1 MGPRRTLRR
10 AATAVLGL
18 LLAVPVVA
26 APAVSAASAAP
37 VSSLG
42 VAAQRREDVKYYRVR
57 SSYNGE
63 PEFLYEI
70 AERFLGDGDR
80 NPELFELN
88 KGRVQP
94 DGRVLEKPEEIEP
107 GWILILPED
116 AQGEGIEV
124 GPLPS
129 APATEAASAPAPAPS
144 QAAAPAGEK
153 SSPALLIVLIVAGVL
168 VLAGL
173 AIVAWLL
180 LRRRRP
186 AAPGAAPRVPKQR
199 GRPVAAAPPSRI
211 FDTAAAWTVDRALR
225 VLVTGAGAAGRPVPA
240 VYGVSLD
247 ETRIVLRLA
256 APDDSP
262 TSPWE
267 AVENGRVWQAP
278 LRDLQA
284 LPAGDVGS
292 PCPRLVTLGV
302 AGGVRELVDLG
313 QATGIISLQ
322 GDGAAARALI
332 ASWAEELTTSPWAE
346 GVRVVAG
353 DVRPHLAGGPRLTS
367 LGGVREAITEAEGGD
382 GDHTVALGG
391 GPAGLPA
398 SIGVLILGSAPGGHD
413 LERVQQLAGRADAVW
428 VVIVLGQTRYDRWRF
443 AIAAD
448 GRLDTGALGITVYTG
463 GAGRLARK

>member
-10 AATAVLGL
+10 SATVLLGL

-26 APAVSAASAAP
+26 AAPASAAP
-37 VSSLG
+37 AAASVS
-42 VAAQRREDVKYYRVR
+42 VVEQRREDVKYYRVQ
-57 SSYNGE
+57 SAYNGE

-70 AERFLGDGDR
+70 AERFLGDGNR

-94 DGRVLEKPEEIEP
+94 DGRSMEKPEQIEP
-107 GWILILPED
+107 GWILVLPED
-116 AQGEGIEV
+116 AEGEGVEF
-124 GPLPS
+124 GPLPGG
-129 APATEAASAPAPAPS
+129 PAPS
-144 QAAAPAGEK
+144 SEPAAAPTQAAAPAADD
-153 SSPALLIVLIVAGVL
+153 SSSSGLLIVLIVAGVL

-173 AIVAWLL
+173 GVVVWLL
-180 LRRRRP
+180 LRRRKP
-186 AAPGAAPRVPKQR
+186 ARGKAPKPVKQR
-199 GRPVAAAPPSRI
+199 GKPATAAPARS
-211 FDTAAAWTVDRALR
+211 FDTAAAWTIDRALR
-225 VLVTGAGAAGRPVPA
+225 VLVTGASAAGRPVPA

-256 APDDSP
+256 APDGDP
-262 TSPWE
+262 TDPWE
-267 AVENGRVWQAP
+267 AVENGRVWQAS

-322 GDGAAARALI
+322 GDGAAARALV
-332 ASWAEELTTSPWAE
+332 ASWAEELTNSPWAE

-353 DVRPHLAGGPRLTS
+353 DIRPHLAGGPRLTS

-382 GDHTVALGG
+382 GDHTVALRS
-391 GPAGLPA
+391 GPANLAA
-398 SIGVLILGSAPGGHD
+398 SIGVLILGSAPGARD
-413 LERVQQLAGRADAVW
+413 LERVQHLVSRADAVW

-443 AIAAD
+443 SIGPD
-448 GRLDTGALGITVYTG
+448 GRLDTGALGITVY
-463 GAGRLARK
+463 A